1 MMPASKTRRKFWDEA
16 VMSTPSAK
24 WSVAYARFG
33 LGARGNAPPPAG
45 DPREAIEAEIG
56 APGAGRLANPLLP
69 ASQRALSAFYD
80 YNAREGETKARA
92 EALRA
97 ANAAMPAPQTAALM
111 IPPAADARWE
121 GPPPGAD
128 KPPNPVGQVFAEDAA
143 ARLEAAAAAPVG
155 FVERLVAFW
164 SNHFCISAA
173 KGGNVRILA
182 GAFEREAI
190 RPFVLA
196 KFGDMLEAVE
206 RHPAMLHYLDNA
218 QSVGPDSPA
227 GKNAKRGLNEN
238 LAREILELHTLGV
251 DGGYAQADV
260 TEFARVLTGWTVVG
274 REGKLGAPGAFVFN
288 ANAHEAGARALIGR
302 QYDDLG
308 FGQGEAVLSDLARSP
323 ATARHIATKFA
334 RAFVA
339 DAPPAPIV
347 ARLEAVFLKTDG
359 DLGAL
364 ARALVSD
371 DDAWRLPAT
380 KLRDPWEMVAASVR
394 ALGLAPRPPQ
404 RYLNFLTLLGMPLW
418 TPGGPNGF
426 PDSAAAWGSPEGL
439 KARLEV
445 AAVLGKLAKDTPAPK
460 ELLARVLPDA
470 SAETS
475 EAVLRAES
483 RPQAYA
489 LLIMAP
495 EFQRR

>member
-1 MMPASKTRRKFWDEA
+1 
-16 VMSTPSAK
+16 MSTPGAK
-24 WSVAYARFG
+24 WSVASARFG
-33 LGARGNAPPPAG
+33 LGARGTAPAPVG
-45 DPREAIEAEIG
+45 DPREAIEAELSR
-56 APGAGRLANPLLP
+56 PGAARLENPLLP
-69 ASQRALSAFYD
+69 ASARALNTLYEFSAIE
-80 YNAREGETKARA
+80 NETKARA
-92 EALRA
+92 EALRGA
-97 ANAAMPAPQTAALM
+97 AAAMPAPQTASLM
-111 IPPAADARWE
+111 IAPAANARWE

-128 KPPNPVGQVFAEDAA
+128 KPRNPVGQIYAEEAA

-190 RPFVLA
+190 RPYVLG
-196 KFGDMLEAVE
+196 KFADMLEAVE

-227 GKNAKRGLNEN
+227 GKTAKRGLNEN

-251 DGGYAQADV
+251 DGGYGQADV

-302 QYDDLG
+302 QYDDRG
-308 FGQGEAVLSDLARSP
+308 FAQGEAVLSDLARSP

-334 RAFVA
+334 RAFLA
-339 DAPPAPIV
+339 DNPPAPTV
-347 ARLEAVFLKTDG
+347 ARLEAVFVKTDG
-359 DLGAL
+359 DLAAL

-371 DDAWRLPAT
+371 EDAWRLPAT
-380 KLRDPWEMVAASVR
+380 KLRDPWEMLAASVR
-394 ALGLAPRPPQ
+394 ALGLDPRPPQ
-404 RYLNFLTLLGMPLW
+404 RYLNFLNLLGMPLW

-426 PDSAAAWGSPEGL
+426 PDTFAAWGSPEGL
-439 KARLEV
+439 KARLE
-445 AAVLGKLAKDTPAPK
+445 ASAVLGKLARDIPAPK
-460 ELLARVLPDA
+460 DLLARVLPDA
-470 SAETS
+470 SPETS

-489 LLIMAP
+489 LMIMAP